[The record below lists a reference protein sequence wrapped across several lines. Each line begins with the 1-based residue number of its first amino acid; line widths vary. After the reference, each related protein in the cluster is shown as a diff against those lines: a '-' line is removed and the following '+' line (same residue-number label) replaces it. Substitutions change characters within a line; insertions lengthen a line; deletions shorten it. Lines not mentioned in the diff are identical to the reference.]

1 MYFAQGLYPQPY
13 VYKEEKDVEKTKGK
27 ESREERRN
35 LQQNKLP
42 VTSKGRKNEPLNQ
55 IVTFLLMAL

>member
-1 MYFAQGLYPQPY
+1 

-27 ESREERRN
+27 ESTEERRN

-42 VTSKGRKNEPLNQ
+42 LTNKGRKNEPLNQ
-55 IVTFLLMAL
+55 IVTFLLMTL

>member
-1 MYFAQGLYPQPY
+1 MYFAQVLYSRPY

-27 ESREERRN
+27 ESTEERRN

-42 VTSKGRKNEPLNQ
+42 LTNKGRKNEPLNQ
-55 IVTFLLMAL
+55 IVTFLLMTL